1 MAKMKIFY
9 ILFLKHV
16 LEAGKKKEAKNTS
29 VSVLEKSA
37 EDGYHLGKNKTNYKK
52 KL

>member
-1 MAKMKIFY
+1 MKIFY
-9 ILFLKHV
+9 ILFLKNV
-16 LEAGKKKEAKNTS
+16 LEAAMNKEAKNKS

-37 EDGYHLGKNKTNYKK
+37 EDGYHLGKNKTNYEK